1 MEAALPRL
9 NAPAIPNGPAM
20 PEGWVAPDPVGDL
33 MSGLDQGGVLVDP
46 VDPNQGEPY
55 VDQPGAVVQPTQPK
69 QPAPQQPTKPS
80 GPPLGYRDPP
90 NQQPEGRPQPERKGD
105 ALFF

>member
-9 NAPAIPNGPAM
+9 DAPAIPNGPPM

-33 MSGLDQGGVLVDP
+33 MSGLDQGGALVEP
-46 VDPNQGEPY
+46 VDPDQGEPY
-55 VDQPGAVVQPTQPK
+55 VEQPGVAVQPIPQRQPT
-69 QPAPQQPTKPS
+69 PQQPAR
-80 GPPLGYRDPP
+80 PLGAPA
-90 NQQPEGRPQPERKGD
+90 QQPEGRPAPERKPD